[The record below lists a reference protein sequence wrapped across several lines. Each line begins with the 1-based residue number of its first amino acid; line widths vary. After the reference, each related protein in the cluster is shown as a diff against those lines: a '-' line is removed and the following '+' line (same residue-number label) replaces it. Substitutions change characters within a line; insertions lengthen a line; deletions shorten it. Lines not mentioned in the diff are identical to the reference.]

1 MGRGKPRC
9 PGLRCSFQN
18 DGDQGPAVPRARAW
32 GAASEGAVGVAGC
45 SCSTPPPSQPSW
57 DSSGG
62 GGGGE
67 QSLHQAPGGESSRG
81 EGWGQSLHQTP
92 GATGVAA
99 PVQQGTGWAVL
110 VGVVVGGWGRGQ
122 RRLVDDLDWGAWA
135 TQGCGA
141 TGVGGGR
148 GIAGEGLAQQG
159 LHAGQAGLVQDNDL
173 DNLLALHQGP
183 RGCGWQR
190 RQQRWGLLPQ
200 GARLRVWRW
209 RRRSPLGPQPG
220 VVLRRLKPVVN

>member
-1 MGRGKPRC
+1 MLECGEQRARGC
-9 PGLRCSFQN
+9 WGCWGQLRAPHPHR
-18 DGDQGPAVPRARAW
+18 PAVPGQQR
-32 GAASEGAVGVAGC
+32 S
-45 SCSTPPPSQPSW
+45 
-57 DSSGG
+57 
-62 GGGGE
+62 GE
-67 QSLHQAPGGESSRG
+67 QSLHQAPG
-81 EGWGQSLHQTP
+81 
-92 GATGVAA
+92 AAGVAA
-99 PVQQGTGWAVL
+99 PVQQGTWWAVL
-110 VGVVVGGWGRGQ
+110 VGVVVWGWGRGQ
-122 RRLVDDLDWGAWA
+122 RRLVDDLDGGAWA

-148 GIAGEGLAQQG
+148 GVAGEGLAQQG

-190 RQQRWGLLPQ
+190 RQQRRLLPQ
-200 GARLRVWRW
+200 GARLRVW